1 MKNSI
6 DCALYPKHKFIGIY
20 IVLQFISIL
29 LFTSCGNSLSRGKAE
44 KLLIKEYKSFPAVEV
59 FEIDFN
65 YSQTKEHS
73 KVLEK
78 IQSKGIIINSE
89 YYMGGTGSYDV
100 TETGKK
106 YVFSKRINSFQNTAY
121 SFVTNSFVFIEII
134 GIRVNEQ
141 DKTAIVSWKGKT
153 IGVTPF
159 GEYFGFKENDEVG
172 FNTLFKQFDDG
183 WRIDYTLD
191 KKIGIIKNFTFFN
204 EKGDYIGI

>member
-6 DCALYPKHKFIGIY
+6 DCALYPKHKFRGIY

-59 FEIDFN
+59 FEIDF
-65 YSQTKEHS
+65 YFSQTKEQS
-73 KVLEK
+73 KILEK
-78 IQSKGIIINSE
+78 IQSKGIIIDCEKNNF
-89 YYMGGTGSYDV
+89 MGGTAYYDV
-100 TETGKK
+100 SETGKK
-106 YVFSKRINSFQNTAY
+106 YVFSERINTYQNPAY
-121 SFVTNSFVFIEII
+121 SFVTNSFVFIEIT

-159 GEYFGFKENDEVG
+159 GEYFGFKENDELG
-172 FNTLFKQFDDG
+172 FNTLFKNLMTAG
-183 WRIDYTLD
+183 ESITH
-191 KKIGIIKNFTFFN
+191 
-204 EKGDYIGI
+204 